1 MNLKDIEKRLRQGIT
16 DPKDVSYIYDKLDD
30 LNDLKNLVK
39 ANIELERINKANER
53 KKALKGN
60 EVLQM
65 VESELWREFLETESH
80 TPFLIRCEEVS
91 VEGRQLLY
99 YCNLSSKEY
108 NHYRN
113 VIKSGTKAKELL
125 FSHINLDRVA
135 ELQTK
140 YNLRNAKY

>member
-39 ANIELERINKANER
+39 ANIKLERINKANER

-60 EVLQM
+60 EVLQQ
-65 VESELWREFLETESH
+65 VTSTLIREFIETDC
-80 TPFLIRCEEVS
+80 FKQFALRCEV
-91 VEGRQLLY
+91 VEIERAELIELINISQVDYNKYRDCG
-99 YCNLSSKEY
+99 SHSKALDFL
-108 NHYRN
+108 
-113 VIKSGTKAKELL
+113 KSR
-125 FSHINLDRVA
+125 INLNKVS

>member
-39 ANIELERINKANER
+39 SNIELERINKANER

-60 EVLQM
+60 EVLQQ
-65 VESELWREFLETESH
+65 VTSTLIREFIESDSFKEFALRCEVVEIERVELIELINISQVDYNKYRDCGSH
-80 TPFLIRCEEVS
+80 TKAVEFL
-91 VEGRQLLY
+91 
-99 YCNLSSKEY
+99 
-108 NHYRN
+108 
-113 VIKSGTKAKELL
+113 KSR
-125 FSHINLDRVA
+125 INLKRVG

-140 YNLRNAKY
+140 YNLRNGRI

>member
-53 KKALKGN
+53 KKALKGD
-60 EVLQM
+60 EVLQQ
-65 VESELWREFLETESH
+65 VTWTLIREFIETDSFKQFALRCEVVDIERTELKDLINISEVDYNKYRDCGSH
-80 TPFLIRCEEVS
+80 TKAVEFLKGS
-91 VEGRQLLY
+91 
-99 YCNLSSKEY
+99 
-108 NHYRN
+108 
-113 VIKSGTKAKELL
+113 
-125 FSHINLDRVA
+125 INWEKVA
-135 ELQTK
+135 ELQWQ